1 MLSPTAHFGSH
12 PAERGSRNSSEEVI
26 KGVCLVDH
34 ALHPV
39 VRPTHCSIHLLG
51 SGEVGISH
59 LLQADSDLKVHLFE
73 ELGEVIQ
80 RVPFAVRRLEINVL
94 RSSSRSSFG
103 GDPSGDSRGPLRQI
117 LHEARINLRSN
128 PQSSLLVL
136 LEEVVHLHV
145 GHVAIESHE
154 HVHVAVS
161 VPEVVNLSG
170 GVTEGLS
177 VNFCREVDWVTRNI
191 SETIQFPSCF
201 AIVYVHINVD
211 SFAVEFVCSFLDG
224 FHLSVEV
231 SGLGFDL
238 NLDFV
243 LLVFLFYSAF
253 DLVMKLIKIRRD
265 LYGGFA
271 NGICHIFSLIQ

>member
-26 KGVCLVDH
+26 KGICLVDH
-34 ALHPV
+34 ALHAV

-51 SGEVGISH
+51 SGEVRISH
-59 LLQADSDLKVHLFE
+59 LLQADSDLNVHLFK

-80 RVPFAVRRLEINVL
+80 RVPVAVRRLEINVL
-94 RSSSRSSFG
+94 RSSLRSASV
-103 GDPSGDSRGPLRQI
+103 SSSCGDSCGPLRQI
-117 LHEARINLRSN
+117 LHEARVNLGSDLE
-128 PQSSLLVL
+128 STLLVL

-177 VNFCREVDWVTRNI
+177 VNFCREVDRVTRNI

-211 SFAVEFVCSFLDG
+211 SFSVEFVCSSLDG

-231 SGLGFDL
+231 LGLGL
-238 NLDFV
+238 NLDLDFV
-243 LLVFLFYSAF
+243 LLVFLFYGAF
-253 DLVMKLIKIRRD
+253 DLVVKLIKIRRD

>member
-1 MLSPTAHFGSH
+1 M
-12 PAERGSRNSSEEVI
+12 
-26 KGVCLVDH
+26 
-34 ALHPV
+34 
-39 VRPTHCSIHLLG
+39 
-51 SGEVGISH
+51 
-59 LLQADSDLKVHLFE
+59 
-73 ELGEVIQ
+73 IQ
-80 RVPFAVRRLEINVL
+80 RIPVAVRRLEINVL
-94 RSSSRSSFG
+94 TLPLSAFG
-103 GDPSGDSRGPLRQI
+103 GDPSGDSCGPLRQI
-117 LHEARINLRSN
+117 LHEARVNLRSD

-211 SFAVEFVCSFLDG
+211 SFAVEFVCPSLDG

-231 SGLGFDL
+231 LSLGLNLD
-238 NLDFV
+238 LDFV

-253 DLVMKLIKIRRD
+253 DLVVKLIKIRRD